1 MKSIKHLFA
10 FLFTFVLFQNLVAQD
25 YYFKDKA
32 PFNSEIPTPEEFLGY
47 GIGEHHTRHDLIVA
61 YLTKLAEVSDR
72 ASIEIYGKTH
82 EKRKLVMFAVSLPKN
97 LQNLATIKSEH
108 LKFVDTETNVK
119 NYDDVPVIIQL
130 GYNVHG
136 NEPSS
141 SEAALLAAYTLVA
154 SNNPEVLNYL
164 EKSVI
169 FIDPTINPDGRDR
182 HTQWANQ
189 YQAKNLVSDNV
200 DAEHT
205 EGWPRGRTNHYW
217 FDLNRDWLLAVH
229 PESKSKLKWMHSWYP
244 NVVTDFHE
252 MGTNSHHFF
261 EPMKPIGSWDP
272 IMPKENYEDLNN
284 LFAKYFVK
292 ALDDVGSLYYTKES
306 FDGTYPGYGSSYPDL
321 QGGLALLFEQAS
333 SRGHVQDTD
342 YGKITF
348 SFTIRNQYISTFAT
362 IKAAVENKAFLRKYQ
377 QDFFKSAVTKKAKS
391 GLAGYEFQ
399 EKYDKNRAKDF
410 IEQLLTHKIKVYKSG
425 DTYTV
430 PLKQPQHRMVQTMF
444 ETYSKYRDSVF
455 YDASAWSLANF
466 YNIKY
471 QGKKSVSLGEEI
483 TNTENLIQNP
493 KIIKANYAYMIDWDD
508 YNTPAALYYLQ
519 TKGLTVASAFKPFS
533 IATSEGDKSFNY
545 GSLLIP
551 VSKQKK
557 STEEVFKIIAEAQEK
572 FEIPVFGTNSGFSL
586 KGIDLG
592 SNNFRVL
599 EKPKVA
605 LLIGEGTNSYEAG
618 EVWHLLDTRIH
629 MPITKIR
636 MSNYRRANLDK
647 YNTLVMVSG
656 SYNELD
662 SIQRN
667 KLKDW
672 AAKGNTLITIAGG
685 SKWLIDKKMVKESLT
700 KKPKSKDKD
709 KKEVKRMPYVDA
721 SENAGKERVGG
732 AIFEVDLDVT
742 HPLGFGYRSTKL
754 PVYKNNMVFLAPSKS
769 AYATVAKY
777 SKNPHI
783 DGFVSKNNLDNFI
796 KPSASLLVSPLGRGR
811 AILFADNPNFRG
823 AWYGTNKLFLN
834 ALFFGAEIR
843 VPR

>member
-1 MKSIKHLFA
+1 MKTKSHFLSLILILLLSNISI
-10 FLFTFVLFQNLVAQD
+10 AQD

-32 PFNSEIPTPEEFLGY
+32 PFDKNIPTPEEYLGY
-47 GIGEHHTRHDLIVA
+47 KVGEHHTRHDLIVG

-82 EKRKLVMFAVSLPKN
+82 EKRKLVMFAISSPKN
-97 LQNLATIKSEH
+97 LNNLEEIKFQH
-108 LKFVDTETNVK
+108 LKFVDTESNVK
-119 NYDDVPVIIQL
+119 NYDEVPLIIQL

-136 NEPSS
+136 NEPSGA
-141 SEAALLAAYTLVA
+141 EAALLTAYTLVA
-154 SNNPEVLNYL
+154 SKHKEVLDYL

-182 HTQWANQ
+182 HTQWVNQ
-189 YQAKNLVSDNV
+189 YQAKNLVSDNI

-205 EGWPRGRTNHYW
+205 EAWPRGRTNHYW

-229 PESKSKLKWMHSWYP
+229 PESQGKLKWMHSWYP

-284 LFAKYFVK
+284 LFAKYFSE
-292 ALDDVGSLYYTKES
+292 ALDQVGSLYYTKES

-348 SFTIRNQYISTFAT
+348 PFTIKNQYISTFST
-362 IKAAVENKAFLRKYQ
+362 IKAAVENKAYLREYQ
-377 QDFFKSAVTKKAKS
+377 QKFFKSAVKKKVKS
-391 GLAGYEFQ
+391 DLAGYEFE
-399 EKYDKNRAKDF
+399 EKYDKNREKAF
-410 IEQLLTHKIKVYKSG
+410 INQLLTHKIKVYKKG

-444 ETYSKYRDSVF
+444 ETYNKYRDSVF
-455 YDASAWSLANF
+455 YDASAWSVANF

-471 QGKKSVSLGEEI
+471 KGIKSVKLGDEI
-483 TNTENLIQNP
+483 TSTKNMSNP
-493 KIIKANYAYMIDWDD
+493 AKVVKAEYAYILNWDD
-508 YNTPAALYYLQ
+508 YNTPAALYFLQ
-519 TKGLTVASAFKPFS
+519 SKSLKVASAFKPFS
-533 IATSEGDKSFNY
+533 INTSEGEKYFNY

-551 VSKQKK
+551 VSKQKFK
-557 STEEVFKIIAEAQEK
+557 SDAIFKIIATAQKK
-572 FEIPVFGTNSGFSL
+572 FNIPVFATNSGFSL
-586 KGIDLG
+586 NGIDLG

-599 EKPKVA
+599 EKSRPA
-605 LLIGEGTNSYEAG
+605 LLIGEGVNSYEAG

-636 MSNYRRANLDK
+636 MTNFRRANLDK

-656 SYNELD
+656 SYRELD
-662 SIQRN
+662 SVQIQ
-667 KLKDW
+667 KLKNW
-672 AAKGNTLITIAGG
+672 TAKGNTLITIAGA
-685 SKWLIDKKMVKESLT
+685 SKWTIDKKLVQENLT
-700 KKPKSKDKD
+700 KRLKEKD

-721 SENAGKERVGG
+721 SENSGKERIGG
-732 AIFEVDLDVT
+732 AIFEVQLDVT
-742 HPLGFGYRSTKL
+742 HPLGFGYRYAEL
-754 PVYKNNMVFLAPSKS
+754 PVYKNNKVFLAPSKS

-777 SKNPHI
+777 SENPHI
-783 DGFVSKNNLDNFI
+783 DGFVSKDNLENFI
-796 KPSASLLVSPLGRGR
+796 KPSASLLVSPIGSGRVV
-811 AILFADNPNFRG
+811 LFADNPNFRG

-834 ALFFGAEIR
+834 ALFLGSEIR